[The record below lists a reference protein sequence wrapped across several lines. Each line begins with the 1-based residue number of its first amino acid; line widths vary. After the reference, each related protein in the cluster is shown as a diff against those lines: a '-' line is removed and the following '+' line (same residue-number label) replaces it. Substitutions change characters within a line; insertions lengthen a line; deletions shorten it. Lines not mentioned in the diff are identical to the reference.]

1 MKKSGWSLN
10 EKGKSLKPLKFSNN
24 KTQEDVVN
32 EILDAISEGYRT
44 IFVKG
49 VCGTGKSAIA
59 LNLAKNFS
67 KSSIVV
73 PIKNLQKQ
81 YNEDYTSKKHLI
93 KDNGEKLKI
102 SVISGRNN
110 YPCPFL
116 KENSMLGE
124 ENYRLNMFEKES
136 EQETLDKSCDNHSL
150 PCTIEIKEKN
160 LRKIREYLKKNP
172 KVKFVDF
179 KEIKDIKRMSI
190 APICPYW
197 SPIVPAEVELNL
209 EAKKRKYA
217 GLSGKEYHIYQRKHG
232 CGYYNQFN
240 SYIDSDVLI
249 FNSKK
254 YIIENLMNRKPSTE
268 IEVIDECDEFL
279 DNFANSEKIN
289 LNRLGFALSGLN
301 SDNEKVK
308 QTIDNIALMTKLTLN
323 SPKTQQYISKEEIIP
338 VKETKLDDIL
348 KYFLDTDF
356 MNDVEC
362 DEENYCYHCDEVARA
377 FENFLEESYV
387 SFYKDERD
395 IIAKI
400 TTISLEKKFQKLLD
414 KNKTFVMMSGTVHSD
429 KVLKEIF
436 GIDNFKIIEAETKMP
451 GKITKSY
458 TGLELNC
465 KYENFR
471 VGKVTREQY
480 LKALDQSVISSKKP
494 TLVHVNSFSDMP
506 TRDEVNQY
514 NLHIISREELK
525 QIQKDKE
532 LIMKFKSGEI
542 KILYSTRCNRGVD
555 FPGETCNS
563 IILTKYPYPD
573 ISSAF
578 WKILKREKP
587 QYYNDFYLDKSRREF
602 MQRIYRGLRSNNDH
616 IYLLSPD
623 IRVFQNLKD

>member
-1 MKKSGWSLN
+1 
-10 EKGKSLKPLKFSNN
+10 
-24 KTQEDVVN
+24 VN